1 MAALVVLGVM
11 LLVAGVAALG
21 LSLPERAW
29 DRAMARLGAR
39 IRAEAITQSTSA
51 PPLNAG
57 PQAIGQPRGEVD
69 RSRPVAPP
77 TPAPPA
83 TSLLDSVIDTIIE
96 VLRRLIGSRGFPR
109 RALRVL
115 GVILIAVA
123 LLFFLLSS
131 LIGQSHSGSEHD
143 DIGPRHPVPAA
154 TTS

>member
-21 LSLPERAW
+21 ISLPERAW

-39 IRAEAITQSTSA
+39 IRAEAITQSTTA
-51 PPLNAG
+51 PPMNAG
-57 PQAIGQPRGEVD
+57 PQAIGQPPGEVD
-69 RSRPVAPP
+69 RPVAPP

-131 LIGQSHSGSEHD
+131 LIGQSHSGGEHD

>member
-1 MAALVVLGVM
+1 MAALVVLGMM

-21 LSLPERAW
+21 ISLPERAW

-51 PPLNAG
+51 PPIDAG
-57 PQAIGQPRGEVD
+57 PPAIGRSPGEVD

-109 RALRVL
+109 RALRFV

-131 LIGQSHSGSEHD
+131 LIGSHSGGEHD
-143 DIGPRHPVPAA
+143 DIGPRHPIPAA